1 MENLVVR
8 NIEASSGEK
17 IFGWLKVA
25 EMQDSRSAELPVVL
39 INGENEGPTLY
50 IQAAVDGNELSSI
63 AMLRE
68 AIKQV
73 APENL
78 SGKIIAVVLT
88 NFFGFHANEVWNP
101 LDKISMN
108 RVWPGRK
115 NGSSSER
122 IVYQLWKEAVL
133 QANYAIDCHST
144 DTHPSVGAVY
154 VRVGKDEPYHD
165 EAFEMARNFGIG
177 YILDEKTS
185 KIYTT
190 DLVSEKIAETK
201 LSWNATVNG
210 IPTITPELYGSRGW
224 INPTLKK
231 GVRGVLNLL
240 KWLNMIDGKP
250 ELPEKQYV
258 ANETTSVLNSKGGFL
273 EYKVELGDILK
284 ENDVILD
291 VTDPF
296 GRVLETITAPKE
308 GIIWTIREFPMVSTG
323 ERVVTLGT
331 DYKII

>member
-1 MENLVVR
+1 LENLIVR
-8 NIEASSGEK
+8 NIKASPGEK
-17 IFGWLKVA
+17 IYGWLKVA
-25 EMQDSRSAELPVVL
+25 EMQDSRPVKLPIVL
-39 INGENEGPTLY
+39 INGKKDGPTVYL
-50 IQAAVDGNELSSI
+50 QAAVDGNELSSI
-63 AMLRE
+63 AMLRDS
-68 AIKQV
+68 IKQV
-73 APENL
+73 KPENL

-88 NFFGFHANEVWNP
+88 NFFGFHANEVWSP
-101 LDKISMN
+101 IDKISMN

-122 IVYQLWKEAVL
+122 IVYQLWNEAVL

-154 VRVGKDEPYHD
+154 VRVAKDEPYHE

-185 KIYTT
+185 KIYAT
-190 DLVSEKIAETK
+190 DLISEKTAERK

-224 INPTLKK
+224 INPTLEK
-231 GVRGVLNLL
+231 GVNGVLNVL
-240 KWLNMIDGKP
+240 KWLKMISGEP

-258 ANETTSVLNSKGGFL
+258 AYETTPVLCNKGGFV
-273 EYKVELGDILK
+273 EYKVELGDIVK
-284 ENDVILD
+284 EGDVILE

-296 GRVLETITAPKE
+296 GRAMENIKTPKD
-308 GIIWTIREFPMVSTG
+308 GIIWTFREYPMVSTG

-331 DYKII
+331 EYKTI